1 MIVRL
6 SLIEQLPEGQRSE
19 QHLEESLRSP
29 QFRQSLGEKH
39 NPYSFTPFIHART
52 IQAVSMKKNPKYY

>member
-1 MIVRL
+1 MVVRL

-29 QFRQSLGEKH
+29 QFRQSLGINTH
-39 NPYSFTPFIHART
+39 QTSSLL
-52 IQAVSMKKNPKYY
+52 IQYDHTRKNLSYLSER